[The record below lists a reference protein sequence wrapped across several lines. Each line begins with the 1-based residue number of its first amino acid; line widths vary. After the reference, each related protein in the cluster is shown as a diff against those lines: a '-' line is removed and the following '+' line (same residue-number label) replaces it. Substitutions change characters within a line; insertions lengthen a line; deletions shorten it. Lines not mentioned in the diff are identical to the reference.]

1 MPFKSVNNYLY
12 PAISTI
18 IHAMKILIADDHEL
32 YREALSILVRR
43 LADDIDVHL
52 ACNFTELLSLVKH
65 QDGWDAIL
73 IDLNMPDLNFYDGI
87 SQVTK
92 IHPDTPVIVVT
103 SSEDPSDTQQALEA
117 GALGYMT
124 KSMKSDAMLN
134 ALKLML
140 DSGISIHPVA
150 ANDPQNIPLT
160 EDALSQALTPRQFE
174 VLQHM
179 CEGSSNK
186 RIALNLALSE
196 STVKL
201 HVRAILNALNVS
213 NRTEAVIKA
222 KELLSS
228 ADK

>member
-1 MPFKSVNNYLY
+1 MPLKCINNYLY
-12 PAISTI
+12 VVISTI

-52 ACNFTELLSLVKH
+52 ACNFTELLNLVKT

-87 SQVTK
+87 SHLTQSY
-92 IHPDTPVIVVT
+92 PDTPVIVVT
-103 SSEDPSDTQQALEA
+103 SSEDPSDTQQALQA

-160 EDALSQALTPRQFE
+160 KDDLSEVLTPRQFE

-186 RIALNLALSE
+186 RIALNLTLSE

-201 HVRAILNALNVS
+201 HVRAILNALDVS

-222 KELLSS
+222 KELLSTD
-228 ADK
+228 DK